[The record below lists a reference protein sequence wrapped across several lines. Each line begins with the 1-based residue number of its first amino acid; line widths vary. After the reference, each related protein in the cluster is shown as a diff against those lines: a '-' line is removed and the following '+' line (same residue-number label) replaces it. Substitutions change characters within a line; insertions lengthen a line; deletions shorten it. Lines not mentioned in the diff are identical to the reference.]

1 MSYKSIV
8 FVILAFSVCAFAFAA
23 DDAGA
28 LSPSPKSEAL
38 SSESN
43 NKLPSLSF
51 EPAPSEKSWS
61 FDRMKE
67 YEKKALSISITDS
80 VRPKEEYNQFERQ
93 WYSQLYE
100 EMSDTIS
107 TREWV
112 PFRGGEAITKM
123 EFVDIVGDEEL
134 LRKKLDVENSIK
146 AKHDAGIIWGG
157 AGLGAMLVGMG
168 LMIVNGTRAEENRS
182 DVLGG
187 IGIGLIALS
196 LAPIGIGIYDLT
208 YGEDIDITADA
219 AASYANDY
227 NLRLEREV
235 TEM

>member
-1 MSYKSIV
+1 MFYKSIV
-8 FVILAFSVCAFAFAA
+8 FATLSFLACAFAFAA
-23 DDAGA
+23 EEAGT
-28 LSPSPKSEAL
+28 LLP
-38 SSESN
+38 SSESETTSSASSS
-43 NKLPSLSF
+43 KLPTLSL
-51 EPAPSEKSWS
+51 EPALDAKSPS

-100 EMSDTIS
+100 EMSDMIS
-107 TREWV
+107 TREWT

-123 EFVDIVGDEEL
+123 EFADIIGDEEL
-134 LRKKLDVENSIK
+134 LRKKLEVENSIK

-157 AGLGAMLVGMG
+157 AGLGAMLVGAG
-168 LMIVNGTRAEENRS
+168 LMIINGTRAEENRS
-182 DVLGG
+182 DVMGG

-208 YGEDIDITADA
+208 YSEDIDITADA

-235 TEM
+235 TAK